1 MALMVLM
8 DPLALLDLAGRE
20 PLAAGLRPGWV

>member
-8 DPLALLDLAGRE
+8 DPLALLDLEEAEEEME
-20 PLAAGLRPGWV
+20 PEEEEE